1 MTGPI
6 DQIPQPLKPV
16 AEEKV
21 NRQLKSDEWYA
32 RSKKLA
38 PAGVHSPVRAFRAVG
53 GSPIFFEKGAGSHL
67 WDVDGNEY
75 VDYCMSWGALAV
87 GHAHPDVVKAI
98 VDQATLGTHYGTP
111 TPQDVKLAEKVIP
124 KLAPY
129 EKLRFVSSGT
139 EAVMTAI
146 RLARGFT
153 GKNKILKV
161 EGTYHGHVDAL
172 LVSAGSGLIT
182 FGNTFSAGVPP
193 GIVQDTIVIPYNSFQ
208 ALDETFEKFG
218 SEIAAIIVEPIMAN
232 NGLFEF
238 ERGFLERCR
247 ELTLR
252 YKALLIFDEVITG
265 FRVNW
270 GGSMAHY
277 QMEPDIGTYGKIL
290 GGGLPVGAVAA
301 RSEIMESLA
310 PNGKVYQAGTLSGNP
325 IAMAAGLA
333 TLTAME
339 NNDHFEKV
347 KVLAEYMDEKIAE
360 IQSRNLK
367 IPLFY
372 RRVEGMFWLC
382 PGDAKAPVSPSA
394 IGDRQREAFKAIYHR
409 ILEQGVY
416 ISPSVFE
423 IGFISSVHSK
433 DDIDQLTK
441 AIAIASN

>member
-1 MTGPI
+1 MKYLG
-6 DQIPQPLKPV
+6 QQ
-16 AEEKV
+16 
-21 NRQLKSDEWYA
+21 KSNAWYE
-32 RSKKLA
+32 RSKKLS

-53 GSPIFFEKGAGSHL
+53 GSPIFFEKGKGSHL

-87 GHAHPDVVKAI
+87 GHAHDAVVKA
-98 VDQATLGTHYGTP
+98 VTDQALLGTHYGTP

-124 KLAPY
+124 KIAPY

-139 EAVMTAI
+139 EAVMTAV

-182 FGNTFSAGVPP
+182 FGNTFSAGVTP

-208 ALDETFEKFG
+208 ALDETFAKYG
-218 SEIAAIIVEPIMAN
+218 DEIAAIIVEPIMAN

-238 ERGFLERCR
+238 EKGFLERCR
-247 ELTLR
+247 ELTHR
-252 YKALLIFDEVITG
+252 HKALFIFDEVITG

-270 GGSMAHY
+270 GGAMKHY
-277 QMEPDIGTYGKIL
+277 GLEPDIGTYGKIL

-310 PNGKVYQAGTLSGNP
+310 PNGRVYQAGTLSGNP

-333 TLTAME
+333 TITAME
-339 NNDHFEKV
+339 ENRHFEKV
-347 KVLAEYMDEKIAE
+347 ASLAAYMDEKIAAV
-360 IQSRNLK
+360 QARNLR

-372 RRVEGMFWLC
+372 RRIEGMFWLC
-382 PGDAKAPVSPSA
+382 PGDKKAPASPSA
-394 IGDRQREAFKAIYHR
+394 IGDVQREAFKAIYHKV
-409 ILEQGVY
+409 LEQGVY
-416 ISPSVFE
+416 VSPSVFE
-423 IGFISSVHSK
+423 IGFISSVHTK
-433 DDIDQLTK
+433 DDIDHLVN
-441 AIAIASN
+441 AIATASA